1 MMEKELQRYYEAR
14 MSMMGDEAWKD
25 LMEDVQRMYDS
36 TNDLTSIQDEKTLH
50 FKRGELS
57 IMKWLLN
64 LKEASET
71 VFNQLKD
78 EEE

>member
-25 LMEDVQRMYDS
+25 LMEDVQGMYDS

-50 FKRGELS
+50 FRRGELS

-64 LKEASET
+64 LKAASET
-71 VFNQLKD
+71 TFQQLKD
-78 EEE
+78 EGE